1 VRADVIDVFER
12 HFSAGETVRPHQLIE
27 RYAPAANVS

>member
-12 HFSAGETVRPHQLIE
+12 HFSAGETVRPHQLID